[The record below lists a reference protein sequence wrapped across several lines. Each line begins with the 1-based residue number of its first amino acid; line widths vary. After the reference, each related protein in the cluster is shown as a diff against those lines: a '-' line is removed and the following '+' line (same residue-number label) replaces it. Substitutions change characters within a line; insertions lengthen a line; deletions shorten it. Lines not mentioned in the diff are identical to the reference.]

1 MVDFGVECD
10 LIWRKFASVE
20 SYREEFVV
28 VNVVGASRI
37 AVVAGA
43 ERDGVANG
51 PRGHRR
57 GAFGKRNAAFPRSSV
72 PDVELCQRAG
82 GCVERVG
89 GAASLFGYLVSCVRE
104 RHRVFARAAGRAVSA
119 SAYERGPVLSAST
132 HHNFA
137 RNERTAFTYGR
148 ECIGDF
154 ATGVFGCD
162 GLWLP
167 VGTGGRYDRKRTVV
181 AGEIDPCRGRGVM
194 YATCGVPFAVPHGDE
209 PVGDV
214 WIMPD

>member
-20 SYREEFVV
+20 SYGEEFVV
-28 VNVVGASRI
+28 VNVVGASRR

-43 ERDGVANG
+43 DRDGVANG
-51 PRGHRR
+51 PRGHRC
-57 GAFGKRNAAFPRSSV
+57 GAFGKRNAAFPRSSG

-82 GCVERVG
+82 GSAERVG

-104 RHRVFARAAGRAVSA
+104 RHRVSARAAGRAVSA
-119 SAYERGPVLSAST
+119 PAYKRGPVFPAPT
-132 HHNFA
+132 HHDFA
-137 RNERTAFTYGR
+137 RDERTTFTYGR
-148 ECIGDF
+148 ECVGDF

-162 GLWLP
+162 GLRLP
-167 VGTGGRYDRKRTVV
+167 VGTGGRYDRKRTVL
-181 AGEIDPCRGRGVM
+181 AGEIDPRRGGGIM

-209 PVGDV
+209 SVGDV